1 MPTPF
6 SSSLFF
12 LECKGPM
19 EMVSTNWG
27 CRSDQ
32 TLPNCAQTTLERDP
46 KLSLLKLSL
55 EMPVG
60 TLWLSASLFLVS

>member
-1 MPTPF
+1 
-6 SSSLFF
+6 
-12 LECKGPM
+12 
-19 EMVSTNWG
+19 MVSTNWG